1 MKNVLSTTKDEIQCV
16 KMQTFFFV
24 QVTQDRKRTVALV
37 LVSPTEML
45 HPEKLN

>member
-16 KMQTFFFV
+16 KMQTFFC
-24 QVTQDRKRTVALV
+24 TGNPPDRKRTVVLV